1 MRSWRH
7 YRATDLT
14 NVIYSI
20 IPDYLVP
27 SAAKTVLAS
36 SVAAGLHVVAA
47 VIIVGLLLNGYQR
60 RLSRGVTRR

>member
-1 MRSWRH
+1 M
-7 YRATDLT
+7 
-14 NVIYSI
+14 IYSI